1 MMSATPAAVTAIR
14 QQLLRHGYSP
24 LPLNGKAPTP
34 KGWQQKLE
42 TNPAEIDLWGTM
54 WPNAVNTGIL
64 CRFTPCLDIDIL
76 DADAAAAV
84 EQLVRERFEDGG
96 YVLTRI
102 GKAPKRAIPFRTQEP
117 FAKIAVSLLAPNG
130 DTSQKLEFL
139 SDGQQVVVDGI
150 HPDIN
155 KPYAWFGKSLLDVPH
170 EELPYIRGAEAQ
182 QLIDDAAELLVA
194 EHGYRRAE
202 QPEKKGNG
210 EDTRG
215 EHIDWASLTNKII
228 AGQELHD
235 STRDLAA
242 SYIGSGMSAA
252 HALRQ
257 LRALLLASNAARDE
271 RWRERFDKLPSLVRG
286 AEEKFGKAPD
296 GVTARERLL
305 QSSAEFVKGFVPPDY
320 LIDGI
325 IQRRFIYALTGKTGS
340 GKTALALLLA
350 ACVALGRALGN
361 LRVKKGRVVYLCGE
375 NPDDVRMRWIGL
387 AAEMQFDA
395 DAIEVYFIPGRFRIS
410 AMLDRI
416 AKEVAQRGD
425 VALVVVDTS
434 AAYYEGDEVNSNT
447 QQAEHARRLRKL
459 IALPGGPSVLVLC
472 HPVKNAAPDNL
483 LPLGAGAF
491 LNEIDG
497 NLTCAIDNLIVEVNW
512 QGKFRGPDF
521 PPIEFKV
528 YSVTDKALKDSD
540 GRDLPTVVAAYLSD
554 AEKEE
559 IKRTARSNEDT
570 LLAVVADNG
579 KSSWAELATLCQ
591 WFLSD
596 GAPHKTKVRRTLDK
610 LVKQKLITVD
620 ERDGIELTDK
630 GEKALDTPAGK
641 PAKTARPAKAKA
653 EFAVEKVGPA
663 PAGTCCVQCHG
674 LVAGEIAKWRDKRRP
689 RSQPDILHEGCAR
702 EWFGP

>member
-1 MMSATPAAVTAIR
+1 MTLSEVR
-14 QQLLRHGYSP
+14 QRLLRHGYSP

-42 TNPAEIDLWGTM
+42 TNDAEIELWGKT
-54 WPNAVNTGIL
+54 WPNAINTGIL
-64 CRFTPCLDIDIL
+64 CRFTPTLDIDIL

-102 GKAPKRAIPFRTQEP
+102 GKAPKRAMPFRTQEP
-117 FAKIAVSLLAPNG
+117 FAKIAITLIAPNG

-139 SDGQQVVVDGI
+139 GDGQQVVVDGM
-150 HPDIN
+150 HPDIH
-155 KPYAWFGKSLLDVPH
+155 KPYAWFGKSLIEVHHD
-170 EELPYIRGAEAQ
+170 ELPYIREAEAQ
-182 QLIDDAAELLVA
+182 QLIDDAADLLVA
-194 EHGYRRAE
+194 GHGYKRAE
-202 QPEKKGNG
+202 QQKKKGG
-210 EDTRG
+210 EDGG
-215 EHIDWASLTNKII
+215 EPLDWAALSSKII
-228 AGQELHD
+228 AGRELHD

-242 SYIGSGMSAA
+242 SFIGSGMSAA

-257 LRALLLASNAARDE
+257 LRALMLASTAAHDE
-271 RWRERFDKLPSLVRG
+271 RWQERFDDLARIVRD
-286 AEEKFGKAPD
+286 AVAKFVKPPDNPAPPPP
-296 GVTARERLL
+296 RLL
-305 QSSAEFVKGFVPPDY
+305 QSSAQFVAGFVPPDY

-325 IQRRFIYALTGKTGS
+325 MQRRFLYALTGKTGS

-350 ACVALGRALGN
+350 ACVALGRAIGN
-361 LRVKKGRVVYLCGE
+361 LRVKKGRVIYLCGE

-395 DAIEVYFIPGRFRIS
+395 AAIEVYFIPGRFNIS
-410 AMLDRI
+410 EMLDRVVEE
-416 AKEVAQRGD
+416 ASQCGD
-425 VALVVVDTS
+425 VALIVVDTS

-459 IALPGGPSVLVLC
+459 VMLPGGPSVLALC
-472 HPVKNAAPDNL
+472 HPVKNAALDNL

-528 YSVTDKALKDSD
+528 YSVTAKILKDGE
-540 GRDLPTVVAAYLSD
+540 GRSIPTVVAAHLSD
-554 AEKEE
+554 GEKEE
-559 IKRTARSNEDT
+559 IKQIARSNEDT
-570 LLAVVADNG
+570 LLAVIADNS
-579 KSSWAELATLCQ
+579 KSSWAELPTLCQ

-596 GAPHKTKVRRTLDK
+596 GAPHRTKVRRTLNK
-610 LVKQKLITVD
+610 LVKLKLVTVD
-620 ERDGIELTDK
+620 ERDGVELTDR
-630 GEKALDTPAGK
+630 GEKARETPK
-641 PAKTARPAKAKA
+641 PAAKAKA
-653 EFAVEKVGPA
+653 AEFAIERAGPA
-663 PAGTCCVQCHG
+663 PPETCCVQCHG
-674 LVAGEIAKWRDKRRP
+674 LIAGEIAKWRDKRKP
-689 RSQPDILHEGCAR
+689 GSQPDILHEGCAR